1 MPSLLICA
9 TVISLPKGCIEDKG
23 TQMNNSILIAIVFTG
38 LAFATILAWQADSEM
53 DEEIRNAM
61 RYEQNQEKIRRAIE
75 GDNK

>member
-1 MPSLLICA
+1 
-9 TVISLPKGCIEDKG
+9 
-23 TQMNNSILIAIVFTG
+23 MNNSILIAIVFTA
-38 LAFATILAWQADSEM
+38 LAFAMILAWQADSEM